1 MQKLAFMK
9 HYQEAP
15 DDYRIFYY
23 ADDCS
28 VNLSPHK
35 HNYFEMYY
43 LVSGKVCYFTGGTKF
58 HLRPN
63 DILFININQ
72 LHHPVLIDS
81 TVPYERILLHVSPK
95 TLKALS
101 TPDIQLDKC
110 FTTNNFTVYHYPRN
124 IRMII
129 LNYFDRLSVLKED
142 ENLFGRQA
150 LARACLTELFVEIN
164 HAIHRQFGFSFNSK
178 TKDKQTVEIVRQYI
192 LQHLDQN
199 ITIDMLAEYVYL
211 SRSSLMRY
219 FKKYTGMTIYQFIQL
234 MRLRKSDELINQGV
248 PFTQAAQ
255 LCGFCDYSAFYR
267 SFIKEYKI
275 SPSEYYKI
283 SPQ

>member
-43 LVSGKVCYFTGGTKF
+43 LVSRRYATLRAVPNFTFAQMTYF
-58 HLRPN
+58 
-63 DILFININQ
+63 FININQ

-101 TPDIQLDKC
+101 TPIYNWTNALLQ
-110 FTTNNFTVYHYPRN
+110 TT
-124 IRMII
+124 
-129 LNYFDRLSVLKED
+129 L
-142 ENLFGRQA
+142 
-150 LARACLTELFVEIN
+150 
-164 HAIHRQFGFSFNSK
+164 
-178 TKDKQTVEIVRQYI
+178 QYI
-192 LQHLDQN
+192 
-199 ITIDMLAEYVYL
+199 TIRAIFE
-211 SRSSLMRY
+211 
-219 FKKYTGMTIYQFIQL
+219 
-234 MRLRKSDELINQGV
+234 
-248 PFTQAAQ
+248 
-255 LCGFCDYSAFYR
+255 
-267 SFIKEYKI
+267 
-275 SPSEYYKI
+275 
-283 SPQ
+283 